1 MERSSEYL
9 SCLTFQDDLIRSVNS
24 ESVAPDRIGVF
35 KSMPP
40 VANKQVTS
48 FPSVLR
54 RALEHWEQKGFVT
67 EEMSPISPEASEYS
81 YLSATSSG

>member
-9 SCLTFQDDLIRSVNS
+9 SCLTFQDDFIRSVNS
-24 ESVAPDRIGVF
+24 ESVAPDRMGVF

-54 RALEHWEQKGFVT
+54 RALEHWEQKGYVT
-67 EEMSPISPEASEYS
+67 EEMSPISPEPSEYS